1 MEQAEYL
8 LFLLEDFKEC
18 LPAYVERQQ
27 GYDLF
32 KESAVGLGVGA
43 VRRDMECEGFLDDA
57 QRCDRSAAVGG
68 DKGEV
73 HG

>member
-1 MEQAEYL
+1 VEY
-8 LFLLEDFKEC
+8 
-18 LPAYVERQQ
+18 
-27 GYDLF
+27 
-32 KESAVGLGVGA
+32 
-43 VRRDMECEGFLDDA
+43 EGFLNGA